1 MEMTIKQLAS
11 ELGVSKPTVRSVI
24 AELGFQEKLRKVG
37 NRYMLSDMQISEIK
51 LKISNKSEN
60 EVQPKTEKTE
70 KSESE
75 IQPKTEKTE
84 KSESEVQ
91 PKSEKTEKSESEIQ
105 PKSEKTE
112 KSESEVQPKTEKT
125 EKSES
130 EIQSKSEKTENN
142 IFMEQLLILNK
153 QLVAKDEQITMLQ
166 VQLAVKD
173 RQINL
178 LQEQIGQLTAAMEN
192 LTTALSAEQALH
204 AGTIQKQ
211 LSEHS
216 VMEHPNDVEQPRQKQ
231 SLFSRLF
238 GRKEK

>member
-24 AELGFQEKLRKVG
+24 AELGFHDKLRKVG

-51 LKISNKSEN
+51 SKMSNKSEN
-60 EVQPKTEKTE
+60 EVHSELEKTE
-70 KSESE
+70 KS
-75 IQPKTEKTE
+75 KN
-84 KSESEVQ
+84 
-91 PKSEKTEKSESEIQ
+91 EIQ

-112 KSESEVQPKTEKT
+112 KSESEVQLKSEKT

-130 EIQSKSEKTENN
+130 EVQPKSEKSESEVQPKTENN

-153 QLVAKDEQITMLQ
+153 QLVVKDEQITMLQ
-166 VQLAVKD
+166 DQLAVKD

-178 LQEQIGQLTAAMEN
+178 LQEQISQLTAAMEN
-192 LTTALSAEQALH
+192 LTASLNAEQALH

-211 LSEHS
+211 LTEHS
-216 VMEHPNDVEQPRQKQ
+216 VMDQPSDVDQSKQRQGF
-231 SLFSRLF
+231 FSRLF
-238 GRKEK
+238 GRN